1 MEHKN
6 SLKKFTV
13 ASIVRLLKS
22 VEQNTTEL
30 YKQEEERIE
39 LDDVQLAHF
48 SQSEI
53 CNVASIYG
61 A

>member
-22 VEQNTTEL
+22 VEQTSTEL
-30 YKQEEERIE
+30 YQYEEEKNE
-39 LDDVQLAHF
+39 VDDSRLAHF